1 MYSFSYRN
9 SFKVKHLYYFVLFCI
24 IMVFIQIEL
33 DEELNKQLRL
43 LAATRGVSSKE
54 KVILLV
60 LREHFER

>member
-1 MYSFSYRN
+1 
-9 SFKVKHLYYFVLFCI
+9 
-24 IMVFIQIEL
+24 MVFIQIEL